1 MEARFSGCAVA
12 IHWLPYTMVQIYF
25 ASFWCINEFGAH
37 FPL

>member
-1 MEARFSGCAVA
+1 MVGTMEARFSGCAVGSKFF
-12 IHWLPYTMVQIYF
+12 F